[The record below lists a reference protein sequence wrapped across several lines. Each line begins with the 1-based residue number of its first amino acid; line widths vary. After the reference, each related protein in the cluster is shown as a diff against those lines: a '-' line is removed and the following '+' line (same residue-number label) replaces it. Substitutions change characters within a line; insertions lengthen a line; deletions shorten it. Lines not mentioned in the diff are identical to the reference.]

1 MKQATIAKL
10 ALTVAVVA
18 GGAGF
23 LVYSSTNH
31 AQHYEMVDALLMK
44 GFDQFKDKQI
54 KVHGYVE
61 SGTIARATVDQ
72 ETRHMFVLQK
82 NGKKIRVFVTG
93 PTPDTF
99 KDASEVVASGRLVK
113 AADMQKVAD
122 AICAKVD
129 TKLPGECAPGAV
141 VRADSEQEMV
151 VEATELMAKCP
162 SKYKGAD
169 SNKLDT
175 TYK

>member
-1 MKQATIAKL
+1 MKQGTIAKL

-23 LVYSSTNH
+23 LVYSSTSH
-31 AQHYEMVDALLMK
+31 AQHYEMVDNLISK
-44 GFDQFKDKQI
+44 GFDRFKDKQI
-54 KVHGYVE
+54 KVHGNVKA
-61 SGTIARATVDQ
+61 GTIATATVNQ
-72 ETRHMFVLQK
+72 ETRRMFVLSK
-82 NGKKIRVFVTG
+82 GGKDIRVFVTG
-93 PTPDTF
+93 PVPDTF
-99 KDASEVVASGRLVK
+99 KDTSEVVATGRLINSS
-113 AADMQKVAD
+113 DLQKVAD
-122 AICAKVD
+122 DICAKAKDTDKGDCPVRVD
-129 TKLPGECAPGAV
+129 A
-141 VRADSEQEMV
+141 EQTMV

>member
-1 MKQATIAKL
+1 MKQGTIAKL

-23 LVYSSTNH
+23 LVYSSTSH
-31 AQHYEMVDALLMK
+31 AQHYEMVDALIAK
-44 GFDQFKDKQI
+44 GIDKYKDKQI
-54 KVHGYVE
+54 KVHGNVKA
-61 SGTIARATVDQ
+61 GTIAVATVNQ
-72 ETRHMFVLQK
+72 ETRRTFVLTK
-82 NGKKIRVFVTG
+82 GGKDIRVFVTG
-93 PTPDTF
+93 PVPDTF
-99 KDASEVVASGRLVK
+99 KDTSEVVATGRLVNSV
-113 AADMQKVAD
+113 DLQKVAD
-122 AICAKVD
+122 DICAKAKDVEKGDCPVRVD
-129 TKLPGECAPGAV
+129 A
-141 VRADSEQEMV
+141 EQAMV